1 MVVVIVLVL
10 LKFFGKY
17 TEVVAVAVAVVD
29 VDVVFIVNVVVDAKD
44 AAIRLE
50 FEVIVV
56 VFPQ

>member
-17 TEVVAVAVAVVD
+17 TEVVVVAVVD
-29 VDVVFIVNVVVDAKD
+29 VAVAVNEVVAEDAT
-44 AAIRLE
+44 IRLE
-50 FEVIVV
+50 FDVIVD